1 MKKQIINVFI
11 AAAVLSA
18 LIGCGGG
25 QVQNTSADHSA
36 VTSTAAGAA
45 EKEKEGSSVQAGGT
59 QTPKE
64 TASTKSNAAQ
74 DPKQSAESVTSAQ
87 PATEQQGA
95 EQQGAEQQAA
105 EEPVEEEVKEKM
117 LKMMI
122 GDTEVSAGI
131 EVEILCRALQRPAQ
145 DLTVDA
151 DRSERIGIDIS
162 RDNIPDAD
170 RAVKSAD
177 LIAETGGGEIGSGRG
192 KLYLVEKIRD
202 KGTVYRHVEMI
213 IRHQGSVQG
222 ADRQIE
228 PVRNLSMH
236 LCKVGGHTGFRPISG
251 GEQIALCTDASV
263 ALYRHVHAN
272 VTACLIRRLAGPG
285 LPDVSGRKRHVLV
298 TGEENIEIQFLTQP
312 PGLILRCIREGALR
326 VLSGRPQRHR

>member
-59 QTPKE
+59 QTSKE

-95 EQQGAEQQAA
+95 EQQGAE
-105 EEPVEEEVKEKM
+105 EPVEEEIKDKM

-122 GDTEVSAGI
+122 GDTEVSVDWENNESAEALKDLCAEEPLVIQMSMYGGFEQVGSIGTRLPSDDEQTSTSAGDI
-131 EVEILCRALQRPAQ
+131 VLYSSNQIVVFYGSNSWAYTRLGHITDQ
-145 DLTVDA
+145 DAAGMIDLLGNGDVTITISLEDA
-151 DRSERIGIDIS
+151 E
-162 RDNIPDAD
+162 
-170 RAVKSAD
+170 
-177 LIAETGGGEIGSGRG
+177 
-192 KLYLVEKIRD
+192 
-202 KGTVYRHVEMI
+202 
-213 IRHQGSVQG
+213 
-222 ADRQIE
+222 
-228 PVRNLSMH
+228 
-236 LCKVGGHTGFRPISG
+236 
-251 GEQIALCTDASV
+251 
-263 ALYRHVHAN
+263 
-272 VTACLIRRLAGPG
+272 
-285 LPDVSGRKRHVLV
+285 
-298 TGEENIEIQFLTQP
+298 
-312 PGLILRCIREGALR
+312 
-326 VLSGRPQRHR
+326 

>member
-18 LIGCGGG
+18 LIGCGGR

-36 VTSTAAGAA
+36 ETSAAAGAA

-87 PATEQQGA
+87 PGT

-122 GDTEVSAGI
+122 GDTEVSVDWENNESAEALKDLCAEEPLVIQMSMYGGFEQVGSIGTRLPSDDEQTSTSAGDI
-131 EVEILCRALQRPAQ
+131 VLYSSNQIVVFYGSNSWAYTRLGHITDQ
-145 DLTVDA
+145 DAAGMTDLLGNGDVTITISLEDA
-151 DRSERIGIDIS
+151 E
-162 RDNIPDAD
+162 
-170 RAVKSAD
+170 
-177 LIAETGGGEIGSGRG
+177 
-192 KLYLVEKIRD
+192 
-202 KGTVYRHVEMI
+202 
-213 IRHQGSVQG
+213 
-222 ADRQIE
+222 
-228 PVRNLSMH
+228 
-236 LCKVGGHTGFRPISG
+236 
-251 GEQIALCTDASV
+251 
-263 ALYRHVHAN
+263 
-272 VTACLIRRLAGPG
+272 
-285 LPDVSGRKRHVLV
+285 
-298 TGEENIEIQFLTQP
+298 
-312 PGLILRCIREGALR
+312 
-326 VLSGRPQRHR
+326 

>member
-95 EQQGAEQQAA
+95 EQPTA

-122 GDTEVSAGI
+122 GDMEVSVDWENNESAEALKDLCAEEPLVIQMSMYGGFEQVGSIGTRLPSDDEQTSTSAGDI
-131 EVEILCRALQRPAQ
+131 VLYSSNQIVVFYGSNSWAYTRLGHITDQ
-145 DLTVDA
+145 DAAGMTDLLGNGDVTITISLEDA
-151 DRSERIGIDIS
+151 E
-162 RDNIPDAD
+162 
-170 RAVKSAD
+170 
-177 LIAETGGGEIGSGRG
+177 
-192 KLYLVEKIRD
+192 
-202 KGTVYRHVEMI
+202 
-213 IRHQGSVQG
+213 
-222 ADRQIE
+222 
-228 PVRNLSMH
+228 
-236 LCKVGGHTGFRPISG
+236 
-251 GEQIALCTDASV
+251 
-263 ALYRHVHAN
+263 
-272 VTACLIRRLAGPG
+272 
-285 LPDVSGRKRHVLV
+285 
-298 TGEENIEIQFLTQP
+298 
-312 PGLILRCIREGALR
+312 
-326 VLSGRPQRHR
+326 

>member
-122 GDTEVSAGI
+122 GDTEVSVDWENNESA
-131 EVEILCRALQRPAQ
+131 EALKDLCAEEPLVIQMSMYGGFEQVGSIGTSCSTAP
-145 DLTVDA
+145 TPG
-151 DRSERIGIDIS
+151 RI
-162 RDNIPDAD
+162 
-170 RAVKSAD
+170 
-177 LIAETGGGEIGSGRG
+177 
-192 KLYLVEKIRD
+192 
-202 KGTVYRHVEMI
+202 
-213 IRHQGSVQG
+213 QGS
-222 ADRQIE
+222 ATLPIR
-228 PVRNLSMH
+228 M
-236 LCKVGGHTGFRPISG
+236 RP
-251 GEQIALCTDASV
+251 E
-263 ALYRHVHAN
+263 
-272 VTACLIRRLAGPG
+272 
-285 LPDVSGRKRHVLV
+285 
-298 TGEENIEIQFLTQP
+298 
-312 PGLILRCIREGALR
+312 
-326 VLSGRPQRHR
+326 